1 LVPVVKNGSCL
12 LIPVEGSA
20 HTRLHAIGVL
30 AMAALEA
37 ERERSLFFYKDAG
50 KGFWIFL
57 LKSLDDILRL
67 RMLNQAVD
75 FAEATPNTDFL
86 FDENSFHIFNFELST
101 FNS

>member
-1 LVPVVKNGSCL
+1 VQNGARLFILVK
-12 LIPVEGSA
+12 GSA
-20 HTRLHAIGVL
+20 HTGLQTIRFFT
-30 AMAALEA
+30 MAALEA

-75 FAEATPNTDFL
+75 FAEATTNTDFL
-86 FDENSFHIFNFELST
+86 FNEDSFHD
-101 FNS
+101 